1 MQANNGQ
8 TIVTNLEKFQAR
20 DIYQAED
27 FEPFLG
33 KERVQE
39 LKKLAAPLEG
49 KGWTNV
55 NSTLIGGGVAEMLQ
69 SAVPLAQGLG
79 LDANWYVIRGNDNFF
94 QVTKKFHNMLQGMD
108 LPITLEEIFKAY
120 LNTIAE
126 NAKNTFIAS
135 DLVVIHDPQPAA
147 MVMNGLIF
155 GNILWRCH
163 IDTSAPNDIIWR
175 FLLPYI
181 NQCAGAIFTIPE
193 FVGPGLQVP
202 LYQIYPCI
210 NPLARKN
217 RQLDQG
223 QALDILQPL
232 FNEHDID
239 PDRPIVAAV
248 SRYDIH
254 KNQKTIIKS
263 FQMYKERFKPDPA
276 PYLIFLGNTASDDP
290 EGETMLQELK
300 SLAGE
305 DPEIRFWVNV
315 RDNDQV
321 VGALMHLAQV
331 FVHLST
337 REGFGLVVTEAMW
350 QGTPVIGSKVGGIIK
365 QVLDSETGYLV
376 QPLDEE
382 DVVLKLQDLL
392 SDPEKASRM
401 GEKARE
407 HVRKHFLI
415 PELVR
420 RYLLLLQYY
429 SGLSSQLPEFRLNDL
444 SYSELLNIMRPT
456 PPSLRQG

>member
-1 MQANNGQ
+1 MQSNNGQ
-8 TIVTNLEKFQAR
+8 TIVTNLEKFQAQE
-20 DIYQAED
+20 IYHAED
-27 FEPFLG
+27 FAPFLG
-33 KERVQE
+33 KERVEE
-39 LKKLAAPLEG
+39 LKKLAGPLEG

-79 LDANWYVIRGNDNFF
+79 LDANWYVIRGNEDFF

-120 LNTIAE
+120 LNTIDE

-163 IDTSAPNDIIWR
+163 IDTSGPNEIIWR

-210 NPLARKN
+210 NPLAPKN
-217 RQLDQG
+217 EQLSQD

-232 FNEHDID
+232 FNEHDLD
-239 PDRPIVAAV
+239 ANRPIVAAV

-263 FQMYKERFKPDPA
+263 FQKYKERFKPDPA

-290 EGETMLQELK
+290 EGEAMFQELK
-300 SLAGE
+300 SQAGE
-305 DPEIRFWVNV
+305 DPDIRFWVNV
-315 RDNDQV
+315 QNNDRV

-331 FVHLST
+331 FVHVST

-350 QGTPVIGSKVGGIIK
+350 QGTPVIGSKVGGIVK
-365 QVLDSETGYLV
+365 QVVDSQTGYLV

-382 DVVLKLQDLL
+382 DIMLKMQDLL
-392 SDPEKASRM
+392 SDPEKARAM
-401 GEKARE
+401 GERARE
-407 HVRKHFLI
+407 HVRTHFLI

-420 RYLLLLQYY
+420 RYLVLLQYY
-429 SGLSSQLPEFRLNDL
+429 SGVGSQMPEFRLNDL

-456 PPSLRQG
+456 PPFLRQK

>member
-1 MQANNGQ
+1 MQSNNAQ
-8 TIVTNLEKFQAR
+8 TISTSLEKFEAKK
-20 DIYQAED
+20 IYQADD
-27 FEPFLG
+27 FQPFLG
-33 KERVQE
+33 QKRVEE
-39 LKKLAAPLEG
+39 LKQLAAPLEG

-79 LDANWYVIRGNDNFF
+79 LDANWYVIRGNEDFF
-94 QVTKKFHNMLQGMD
+94 QVTKKFHNMLQGLD

-120 LNTIAE
+120 LNTIDE

-163 IDTSAPNDIIWR
+163 IDTSAPNEIIWR

-193 FVGPGLQVP
+193 FVGPGLQIP

-210 NPLARKN
+210 NPLASKN
-217 RQLDQG
+217 RQLETD

-232 FNEHDID
+232 FNEHDVD

-254 KNQKTIIKS
+254 KNQKTIINAFLK
-263 FQMYKERFKPDPA
+263 YKEQFKPDPV

-290 EGETMLQELK
+290 EGETMLRELK
-300 SLAGE
+300 SLAM
-305 DPEIRFWVNV
+305 DDQDIRFWVNV
-315 RDNDQV
+315 PDNDRV
-321 VGALMHLAQV
+321 VGALMHLARV
-331 FVHLST
+331 FVHVST

-350 QGTPVIGSKVGGIIK
+350 QGTPVIGSRVGGIVK

-382 DVVLKLQDLL
+382 SIVHKLHSLL
-392 SDPEKASRM
+392 NNPEKAQHMGSR
-401 GEKARE
+401 ARE
-407 HVRKHFLI
+407 HVRDHFLI

-420 RYLLLLQYY
+420 RYLSLIQYY
-429 SGLSSQLPEFRLNDL
+429 SGLSSQTPEFRLNDL

-456 PPSLRQG
+456 PPFLRK